1 MIEITMTSRGIA
13 ISALSIPRIGPFF
26 IMEVIGEGYRL
37 LRSEA
42 PVKTEKLRQSIRQQ
56 SRGLKGEVTIGA
68 PYAVFVATGTQPHI
82 IRPARAQALRF
93 EVAGDIIFSTLV
105 RHPGTKPNPFIRR
118 AAERLARRIPE
129 IFQRIWKKN
138 VR

>member
-13 ISALSIPRIGPFF
+13 VSALSIPRIGPAF

-56 SRGLKGEVTIGA
+56 SRGLEGEVTIGA

>member
-1 MIEITMTSRGIA
+1 MIEIKTISKGID
-13 ISALSIPRIGPFF
+13 ISALFIPCIGSAFV
-26 IMEVIGEGYRL
+26 MEVTGEGYRL
-37 LRSEA
+37 LWSEA
-42 PVKTEKLRQSIRQQ
+42 PVKTEKLRQSIRQR
-56 SRGLKGEVTIGA
+56 SRGLEGEVTIGA

-93 EVAGDIIFSTLV
+93 EVAGEVVFSTLV
-105 RHPGTKPNPFIRR
+105 RHPGTKPNPFVRR

-129 IFQRIWKKN
+129 IFQRVWKRN

>member
-1 MIEITMTSRGIA
+1 MTSRGIA
-13 ISALSIPRIGPFF
+13 VSALSIPQIGFAF
-26 IMEVIGEGYRL
+26 IMEVIGEGYHL

-56 SRGLKGEVTIGA
+56 SRGLEGEVTIGA
-68 PYAVFVATGTQPHI
+68 PYTVFVATGTQPHI
-82 IRPARAQALRF
+82 IRPTRAQALRF

-105 RHPGTKPNPFIRR
+105 RHPGTKPNPFVQRTS
-118 AAERLARRIPE
+118 ERLAQLIPT
-129 IFQRIWKKN
+129 IFERVWKQE